1 MSIHARIKNI
11 RIEAGKSQEDFA
23 ASIDLKRGN
32 LSQIELGKQLPTLD
46 TIKAIA
52 RIYGKTY
59 DWIIDGEENGNL
71 NGNANGNLNKKY
83 LVENDKLSLV
93 NEPKVSFLPRVITV
107 NQNEDDVISIV
118 GQKAAAGYLN
128 GYSDPEYVEQLPT
141 IAAPGYKGALHRAF
155 EIRGNS
161 MPPLHTGSISIGRYV
176 ESLTDIKNR
185 RVYIILS
192 KLEGIVIKRVINV
205 PDERKLI
212 LISDNPNK
220 REFGNYTIDY
230 EDILEMWYWRGGLIR
245 ELPDPSDLYNRM
257 NDYETRIT
265 LLEERQLQMLGK
277 GK

>member
-1 MSIHARIKNI
+1 MTIHARIKDL
-11 RIEAGKSQEDFA
+11 RIQSGKSQEEFA
-23 ASIDLKRGN
+23 VSINLKRGN

-46 TIKAIA
+46 TIREIA
-52 RIYGKTY
+52 RIYGKSY
-59 DWIIDGEENGNL
+59 QWIIDGNENSASYGEHKPAVPVL
-71 NGNANGNLNKKY
+71 
-83 LVENDKLSLV
+83 
-93 NEPKVSFLPRVITV
+93 NEPKVSYIPQVVTV
-107 NQNEDDVISIV
+107 TPDDDDIISIV

-128 GYSDPEYVEQLPT
+128 GYSDPEFIERLPT
-141 IAAPGYKGALHRAF
+141 ISAPGYRGALHRAF

-192 KLEGIVIKRVINV
+192 KLDGVVIKRVINV
-205 PDERKLI
+205 PEEQKLI

-230 EDILEMWYWRGGLIR
+230 EDILEVWYWRGGLIR

-257 NDYETRIT
+257 NDYEARLTI
-265 LLEERQLQMLGK
+265 LEERQLQMIGK
-277 GK
+277 GKQKG